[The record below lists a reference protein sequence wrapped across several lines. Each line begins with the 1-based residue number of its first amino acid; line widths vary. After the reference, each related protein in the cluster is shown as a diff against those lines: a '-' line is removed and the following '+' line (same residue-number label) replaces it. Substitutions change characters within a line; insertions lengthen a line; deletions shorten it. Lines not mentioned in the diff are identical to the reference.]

1 MENYTILMAPYSVGP
16 DSYKK
21 IPEYCRLY
29 GTKAVVIGG
38 KKAMAAAKD
47 KILASIASSDID
59 ILEFVWFG
67 NECTFETAKHLE
79 ESEAVQAADM
89 IFAVGGGKA
98 VDTCKLVSID
108 LNKPYF
114 TFPTIASNCAAS
126 SALSIVYNED
136 GSFCDFVHFLESAK
150 HVFIDTEI
158 IAKAPKEY
166 LWAGIGDTYS

>member
-98 VDTCKLVSID
+98 VDTREFDTFFLTTYSTPL
-108 LNKPYF
+108 LNKPY
-114 TFPTIASNCAAS
+114 
-126 SALSIVYNED
+126 
-136 GSFCDFVHFLESAK
+136 
-150 HVFIDTEI
+150 
-158 IAKAPKEY
+158 
-166 LWAGIGDTYS
+166 